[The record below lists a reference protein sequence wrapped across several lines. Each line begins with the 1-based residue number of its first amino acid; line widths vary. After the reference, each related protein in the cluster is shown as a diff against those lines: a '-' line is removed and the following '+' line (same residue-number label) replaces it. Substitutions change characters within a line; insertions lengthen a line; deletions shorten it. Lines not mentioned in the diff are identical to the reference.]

1 MVKSEESEGLYMK
14 KYFFAV
20 CFAALAAVVFGQNG
34 STNNAPNEKFPRL
47 TPDVKAVE
55 YAAFKNYGW
64 KELAEIALW
73 ASGVDPY
80 AAVTVNKAKTTYMAV
95 LESLVGELSGAVT
108 ESGGTHTDTEKAEAV
123 LRFMYEKT
131 LKRYSLNQTQLD
143 VLLSAGTY
151 NCVSSAVFYLIL
163 GTSAGLDIQGVVT
176 RDHAFITVH
185 ADGSDDLIDIETTNK
200 FGFNPGSKKEFTDD
214 FGKTTGFAYVPP
226 GNYRNRAQI
235 SPIELVSLIIS
246 NRISALESR
255 KRFADALPLAI
266 DRAVLLESREHP
278 TGSPLFS
285 DPARDRMDRIFNVA
299 GSLLNSRKEDETLA
313 FVDYA
318 MPVYPDDARWEEIQ
332 YNAVNNIIA
341 KHLRANKIADA
352 KTALTDN
359 QTRYNEIQHA
369 RLAEVVAKAE
379 AVSFHNQFAALFNR
393 RKYDDAKAVLDL
405 ALKTFPEDRQLNRD
419 LETVNKALN
428 G

>member
-1 MVKSEESEGLYMK
+1 LKKEVTEVLNMK
-14 KYFFAV
+14 KYFGVV
-20 CFAALAAVVFGQNG
+20 CFVVLAATVFGQSG
-34 STNNAPNEKFPRL
+34 SKNNAPNERFPRL
-47 TPDVKAVE
+47 TPDAKAVE
-55 YAAFKNYGW
+55 YAAIKNYEW

-73 ASGVDPY
+73 ASGADPY

-95 LESLVGELSGAVT
+95 LESLVEELSGAA
-108 ESGGTHTDTEKAEAV
+108 EEGSDTEKAEAV

-163 GTSAGLDIQGVVT
+163 GTSVGLDIQGVVT
-176 RDHAFITVH
+176 RDHAFITVEA
-185 ADGSDDLIDIETTNK
+185 ADSADLIDIETTNK
-200 FGFNPGSKKEFTDD
+200 FGFNPGSKNEFTDN

-235 SPIELVSLIIS
+235 SPLELVSLIIS
-246 NRISALESR
+246 NRVSALESR

-266 DRAVLLESREHP
+266 DRAALLETRENP
-278 TGSPLFS
+278 VDSPLFS
-285 DPARDRMDRIFNVA
+285 DPAHDRMDRIFNVA
-299 GSLLNSRKEDETLA
+299 GSLLNSRKEDEALA

-318 MPVYPDDARWEEIQ
+318 MPVYPEDARWEEIQ
-332 YNAVNNIIA
+332 YNTVNNIVA

-359 QTRYNEIQHA
+359 RTRYGEDMHA
-369 RLAEVVAKAE
+369 KLTEVVAKAE

>member
-1 MVKSEESEGLYMK
+1 MK
-14 KYFFAV
+14 KYFFVV
-20 CFAALAAVVFGQNG
+20 CFIALSAAVFAQNG
-34 STNNAPNEKFPRL
+34 SRNNAPSERFPRL
-47 TPDVKAVE
+47 TPDDKAVE
-55 YAAFKNYGW
+55 YAALRDHSW

-73 ASGVDPY
+73 ASGADPY

-95 LESLVGELSGAVT
+95 LESLVEELSGVVAK
-108 ESGGTHTDTEKAEAV
+108 SGTTGNDTEKAEAV

-163 GTSAGLDIQGVVT
+163 GTSVGLDIKGVVT
-176 RDHAFITVH
+176 RDHAFITVE
-185 ADGSDDLIDIETTNK
+185 AADLIDIETTNK
-200 FGFNPGSKKEFTDD
+200 FGFNPGSKKEFTDN

-266 DRAVLLESREHP
+266 DRVALLETREHP
-278 TGSPLFS
+278 VDSPLFS
-285 DPARDRMDRIFNVA
+285 DPAHDRMDRIFNVV
-299 GSLLNSRKEDETLA
+299 GSLLNSRKEDEALA

-332 YNAVNNIIA
+332 YNAVNNIVT

-352 KTALTDN
+352 KAALTAN
-359 QTRYNEIQHA
+359 QTRYGEDMRA
-369 RLAEVVAKAE
+369 KLAGVVAKAE

-419 LETVNKALN
+419 LETVNKALK

>member
-1 MVKSEESEGLYMK
+1 MK
-14 KYFFAV
+14 KYFLVV
-20 CFAALAAVVFGQNG
+20 CFVALSAAVFAQNG
-34 STNNAPNEKFPRL
+34 SRNNAPSERFPRL
-47 TPDVKAVE
+47 TPDEKAVE
-55 YAAFKNYGW
+55 YAAFKNHAW

-73 ASGVDPY
+73 ASGADPY
-80 AAVTVNKAKTTYMAV
+80 AAVTVNKVKTTYMAV
-95 LESLVGELSGAVT
+95 IESLVEELSGAAAGNGAAR
-108 ESGGTHTDTEKAEAV
+108 SGAPWSDTEKAEAV

-143 VLLSAGTY
+143 VLLSTGTY
-151 NCVSSAVFYLIL
+151 NCVSSAVLYLIL
-163 GTSAGLDIQGVVT
+163 GTSVGLDIKGVVT

-185 ADGSDDLIDIETTNK
+185 ADGADDLIDIETTNK
-200 FGFNPGSKKEFTDD
+200 FGFNPGSKKEFTDN
-214 FGKTTGFAYVPP
+214 FGKTTGFAYGPP

-266 DRAVLLESREHP
+266 DRAALLETREHP
-278 TGSPLFS
+278 VDSPLFS
-285 DPARDRMDRIFNVA
+285 DPAHDRMDRIFNVA

-332 YNAVNNIIA
+332 YNAVNNIVT

-359 QTRYNEIQHA
+359 QTRYNENLHA
-369 RLAEVVAKAE
+369 KLAEVVAKAE